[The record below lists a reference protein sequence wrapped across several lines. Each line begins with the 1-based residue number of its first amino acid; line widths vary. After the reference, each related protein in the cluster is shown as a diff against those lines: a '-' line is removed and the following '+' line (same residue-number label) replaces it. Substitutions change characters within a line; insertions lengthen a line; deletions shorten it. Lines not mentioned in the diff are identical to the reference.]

1 MAGSGAMAKF
11 TRRMPVAAMAAALL
25 AGWALGAAPSRAE
38 QVADEHGGHVT
49 KVADAVTRS
58 TAHYV
63 TPRITVTR
71 ADGRQV
77 SLADEL
83 DDGRPVVLNFVY
95 TTCTTICS
103 VGSQT
108 FAELERQLGA
118 GRDRVH
124 LVSVSIDP
132 EEDTPQRLSEY
143 SRRYDA
149 GPQWSFYTGTLDAS
163 QNVQRAFRVYRGSKM
178 VHDPVTLVR
187 LAPGRTWVRLDGFAT
202 VKEILAELNSTATA
216 N

>member
-1 MAGSGAMAKF
+1 
-11 TRRMPVAAMAAALL
+11 
-25 AGWALGAAPSRAE
+25 
-38 QVADEHGGHVT
+38 
-49 KVADAVTRS
+49 
-58 TAHYV
+58 
-63 TPRITVTR
+63 
-71 ADGRQV
+71 V

-83 DDGRPVVLNFVY
+83 DDGRPLVLNFVY

-118 GRDRVH
+118 GRNRVH

-132 EEDTPQRLSEY
+132 EEDTPQRLSAY

-187 LAPGRTWVRLDGFAT
+187 LAPGRAWVRLDGFAT
-202 VKEILAELNSTATA
+202 VKEILAELNSTASA